1 VDSDSALGKELGRL
15 LRMPV
20 SHYNSLITLL
30 QLPHFAQVLQRLD
43 YNGRKNIA
51 LHLVNNA
58 LDNETYLST
67 QEQVEA
73 VLGMLAPLIADQPDQ
88 PLTVPD
94 ADDFAEEQNLMA
106 RLIHLLTAEETDLD
120 QRYRML
126 TSARKQFGAG
136 GPRRIQ
142 YTLPP
147 LIYEAFKLAR
157 KYFDIRK
164 EDELWEKKCEKIFTF
179 CHQCIA
185 ALVKAEM
192 ADLPLRLFLQ
202 GALAVSQIPFATHE
216 SLAYEF
222 LSQAVTLYEEE
233 ISDSKAQFAALTLMA
248 ATLEKLDC
256 FSEENSAPLRSK
268 CALLASALLRKPD
281 QCRAL
286 IIVANVFWTSTTKEL
301 EGKPMHEGK
310 RVLECLRKAVKVAT
324 ECLDPGVQAQLL
336 VELINAYDHFYHRGN
351 QQITITHLN
360 ELVSKVRQDLL
371 PQLENNDEKELI
383 EKHLGSTLE
392 VLRHRRDNP
401 SSSGDIVVSY
411 QGLVIE

>member
-1 VDSDSALGKELGRL
+1 MDSDSALGKELGRL

-73 VLGMLAPLIADQPDQ
+73 VLSMLAPLIADQPDQ

-106 RLIHLLTAEETDLD
+106 RIIHLLTAEETDLD

-164 EDELWEKKCEKIFTF
+164 EARQWKNDDDNCRILLILEPIKLQDELWEKKCEKIFTF

-222 LSQAVTLYEEE
+222 LSQVMNVNEFNSAFVTL
-233 ISDSKAQFAALTLMA
+233 
-248 ATLEKLDC
+248 
-256 FSEENSAPLRSK
+256 
-268 CALLASALLRKPD
+268 
-281 QCRAL
+281 
-286 IIVANVFWTSTTKEL
+286 
-301 EGKPMHEGK
+301 
-310 RVLECLRKAVKVAT
+310 
-324 ECLDPGVQAQLL
+324 
-336 VELINAYDHFYHRGN
+336 
-351 QQITITHLN
+351 
-360 ELVSKVRQDLL
+360 
-371 PQLENNDEKELI
+371 
-383 EKHLGSTLE
+383 
-392 VLRHRRDNP
+392 
-401 SSSGDIVVSY
+401 
-411 QGLVIE
+411 